1 MTGSVAPPG
10 RQRLVAPR
18 DAEEAWERLLHV
30 HTARDA
36 EEYGLVWDDGW
47 RWPQDAS
54 ADAQQLAELYVPLC
68 LAGDRHAFAQ
78 LGQSLDGGIAT
89 RTGDAVYVTGEED
102 RRHLHR
108 LRALA
113 DAVVVGVDTVRTD
126 DPRLTVRACAGNNPA
141 RVVLDHRGRVDLR
154 RRVFTDCVAPTLWI
168 VGCADR
174 ETTRGLR
181 GDTVDV
187 VRLPC
192 TDKGFPPDAV
202 LETLAE
208 RGLGRVLVE
217 GGGVT
222 VSRFLAAGALHRLY
236 LTMAPL
242 IIGDGVPGLRFPGA
256 TRMREAL
263 RAPLRRFI
271 LGEDTLFELDLR
283 DVGTRTAPAVQHEH
297 DGAGQDT
304 DEGQHAEQHGNGEA
318 GRRA

>member
-10 RQRLVAPR
+10 SQRLATPLDADDAWARLLRIRSPR
-18 DAEEAWERLLHV
+18 DAEKS
-30 HTARDA
+30 
-36 EEYGLVWDDGW
+36 GLVKDDRW
-47 RWPQDAS
+47 RWRGDAPE
-54 ADAQQLAELYVPLC
+54 DVQQLADLYTPLC

-113 DAVVVGVDTVRTD
+113 DAVIVGVDTVRTD
-126 DPRLTVRACAGNNPA
+126 DPRLTVRACAGENPV
-141 RVVLDHRGRVDLR
+141 RVVLDHRGRVDLER
-154 RRVFTDCVAPTLWI
+154 HLFTDSAAQTLWI
-168 VGCADR
+168 LGCADS
-174 ETTRGLR
+174 ETGRDMAGAN
-181 GDTVDV
+181 VDV

-192 TDKGFPPDAV
+192 DDEGFPPSLV
-202 LETLAE
+202 LDTLAE

-222 VSRFLAAGALHRLY
+222 VSRFLAAGALQRLY
-236 LTMAPL
+236 LTLAPL

-263 RAPLRRFI
+263 RAPLRRFV
-271 LGEDTLFELDLR
+271 LGDDTLFELDLQR
-283 DVGTRTAPAVQHEH
+283 ALGALAAPQHED
-297 DGAGQDT
+297 DGTGQGA
-304 DEGQHAEQHGNGEA
+304 DEGHDTEHNGNGEA
-318 GRRA
+318 QRGT